1 VADLELT
8 TEPITEQTTM
18 TIVEKNEMQNEEP
31 GNNLITDSYSNLYAS
46 NIFLIENFC
55 TNLIFPSIIFKFFV
69 EDQAELLRK
78 IASLRSVVLPPTA
91 ASVLSEDTFYDPR
104 QIGVARKFFRRQRLR
119 QNSDAESLF
128 SGGSKVNNTNIHPT
142 KLNNRI
148 NLHPNMMNVEL
159 SVHKNFFEPP
169 ST

>member
-1 VADLELT
+1 MF
-8 TEPITEQTTM
+8 IS
-18 TIVEKNEMQNEEP
+18 I
-31 GNNLITDSYSNLYAS
+31 Y
-46 NIFLIENFC
+46 NIFL
-55 TNLIFPSIIFKFFV
+55 

-169 ST
+169 RK